1 VCVIRTRGDVGGGCA
16 VSPQSKSA
24 PSGRLAESEAND
36 RSARGRDPIRRR
48 QAQVRAAAHP
58 FVLVW
63 QNYRAPEGSC
73 WGVID
78 TFGVERSNNPGLY
91 ADDAFSADS
100 VQWLAPGEIK
110 ETAVIMSISDLAPMP
125 ETSS

>member
-1 VCVIRTRGDVGGGCA
+1 MQTHRGSVRISSPKLGRT
-16 VSPQSKSA
+16 
-24 PSGRLAESEAND
+24 LTLEF
-36 RSARGRDPIRRR
+36 DPI
-48 QAQVRAAAHP
+48 AHP

-78 TFGVERSNNPGLY
+78 TFSVERSNNPGLY